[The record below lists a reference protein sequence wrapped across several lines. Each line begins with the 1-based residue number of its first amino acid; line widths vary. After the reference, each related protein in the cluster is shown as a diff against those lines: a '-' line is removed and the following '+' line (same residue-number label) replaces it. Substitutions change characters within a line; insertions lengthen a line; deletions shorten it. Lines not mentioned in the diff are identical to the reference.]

1 MKKII
6 LEVVFVS
13 VFFALSLSGVLPPKH
28 INFSSNSEVKT
39 TKPQKTS
46 PSLIVQLNDMDY
58 LKKTNSST
66 FQVQN
71 FNKIREI
78 CYNYKEKVIAQLNLL
93 EKDGQLNLLKY
104 IIEINTAELQRKDAI
119 NYPYKCYF
127 NQFCIDFA
135 KTYLAELANT
145 NDQLSF

>member
-28 INFSSNSEVKT
+28 VNFSPNPEVKT

-46 PSLIVQLNDMDY
+46 PSLIVQLNEMDY
-58 LKKTNSST
+58 LKNTNSSS
-66 FQVQN
+66 FQNQN

-104 IIEINTAELQRKDAI
+104 IIEINTAELQQKDAI
-119 NYPYKCYF
+119 KYPYKCYF

-135 KTYLAELANT
+135 KAYLAELANT